1 MPGLTS
7 AGVDARRGVAALALG
22 HGVNDLYMGFLPGL
36 LPLLVDRLH
45 LSYGAAGLLVTV
57 VTTTS
62 HLTQPLLGYGA
73 DRVGRRWPVVI
84 GPVITAA
91 AMSGLGLVRSYEAL
105 LLILLVGSLGNAI
118 FHPIGASL
126 TGSVSRRSGTAMAIF
141 SAGGNIGYGLGPVL
155 VVAVVEWFGL
165 PRTWLTA
172 VVGLA
177 AALIMLSALPRGVD
191 HKEPPPPPLAG
202 RARLHWV
209 APLLILFI
217 VVVLRAAEATVFTT
231 FAPLLFVRRGAAL
244 ILGGY
249 VVLGFSLAGAAGGVI
264 AGPLSGRLGKRWVTV
279 LSLAL
284 AAVAWYLFLHTRG
297 PLSAALLLL
306 VGAGIFAAL
315 PINIVMAQELLPRH
329 ASTASGLV
337 MGLAW
342 GVGSAATTAVGAL
355 ADRLT
360 PALGAAAALQRA
372 MDVSALL
379 LLAAAVVAL
388 FLPETGR
395 PPLPAPEPVP
405 EREAVA

>member
-1 MPGLTS
+1 MPERS
-7 AGVDARRGVAALALG
+7 AGGAENRRGVAALALG

-36 LPLLVDRLH
+36 LPLLVDRLR

-73 DRVGRRWPVVI
+73 DRAGRRLFVVI
-84 GPVITAA
+84 GPVVTAA
-91 AMSGLGLVRSYEAL
+91 AMSGLGLVHSYEAL
-105 LLILLVGSLGNAI
+105 LIVLLVGSLGNAL
-118 FHPIGASL
+118 FHPVGASL
-126 TGSVSRRSGTAMAIF
+126 TGSVSRRSGTAMAVF
-141 SAGGNIGYGLGPVL
+141 SAGGNIGYGLGPV
-155 VVAVVEWFGL
+155 VAVAVVEWFGL
-165 PRTWLTA
+165 PRIWLTV

-177 AALIMLSALPRGVD
+177 AALIMLSALPRALD
-191 HKEPPPPPLAG
+191 RRETAAPAPAG
-202 RARLHWV
+202 QARLHWV
-209 APLLILFI
+209 GPLLVLFV

-264 AGPLSGRLGKRWVTV
+264 AGPLSGRLGKRWTTV

-284 AAVAWYLFLHTRG
+284 AAVAWYPFLHTRG
-297 PLSAALLLL
+297 PLSAVLLLL
-306 VGAGIFAAL
+306 LGAGVFAAL

-360 PALGAAAALQRA
+360 PALGAAVALERA
-372 MDVSALL
+372 MGLSALL
-379 LLAAAVVAL
+379 LVTAAVVAL
-388 FLPETGR
+388 FLPETSR
-395 PPLPAPEPVP
+395 PSLPAPEPIG